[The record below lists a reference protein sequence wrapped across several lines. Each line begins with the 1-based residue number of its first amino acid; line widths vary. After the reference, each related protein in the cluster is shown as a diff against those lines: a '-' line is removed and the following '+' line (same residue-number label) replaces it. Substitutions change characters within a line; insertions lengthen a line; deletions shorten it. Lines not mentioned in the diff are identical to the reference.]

1 MKIAKKILA
10 SALAFLWLIS
20 MSACSAYGKKLTMDA
35 FLKAETRDDI
45 IDLLGEPSSS
55 ESGDDYYDHYDSVM
69 YIGDTYST
77 LVSYYS
83 DSTLCIIVMHYLYD
97 GMRGMDSVLE
107 RLDYTVT
114 AKDRQLAK
122 EAIETAACE
131 LAEKYGDPEI
141 YDSPVDTTTYSWDVG
156 DCEIELADYTGN
168 DQFLK
173 VFGAY
178 EIIIYY

>member
-10 SALAFLWLIS
+10 SAMAFLWLIS
-20 MSACSAYGKKLTMDA
+20 MSACSAHGKKLTMDA

-107 RLDYTVT
+107 GL
-114 AKDRQLAK
+114 
-122 EAIETAACE
+122 
-131 LAEKYGDPEI
+131 
-141 YDSPVDTTTYSWDVG
+141 
-156 DCEIELADYTGN
+156 
-168 DQFLK
+168 
-173 VFGAY
+173 
-178 EIIIYY
+178 IIR

>member
-20 MSACSAYGKKLTMDA
+20 MSACSAHGKKLTMDA

-114 AKDRQLAK
+114 AKDREAVLAAHIK
-122 EAIETAACE
+122 KPSKPPPVNLQKNTVIRRYMIRRLIQQPTAGMSATARLNLRIIRETT
-131 LAEKYGDPEI
+131 
-141 YDSPVDTTTYSWDVG
+141 S
-156 DCEIELADYTGN
+156 
-168 DQFLK
+168 F
-173 VFGAY
+173 
-178 EIIIYY
+178 

>member
-1 MKIAKKILA
+1 
-10 SALAFLWLIS
+10 
-20 MSACSAYGKKLTMDA
+20 MSACSAHGKKLTMDA

-131 LAEKYGDPEI
+131 LAENTVIRRYMIRRLIQQPTAGMSATARLNLRIIRE
-141 YDSPVDTTTYSWDVG
+141 TTS
-156 DCEIELADYTGN
+156 
-168 DQFLK
+168 F
-173 VFGAY
+173 
-178 EIIIYY
+178 